1 MYFLLVYLLIQTWET
16 DPSCDSEDL
25 IGALF
30 FSWGHAGDT
39 YPALLAGTWP
49 IEFGDSPVAMFDD
62 WQASYG

>member
-30 FSWGHAGDT
+30 FGWGYAGDT
-39 YPALLAGTWP
+39 
-49 IEFGDSPVAMFDD
+49 
-62 WQASYG
+62 